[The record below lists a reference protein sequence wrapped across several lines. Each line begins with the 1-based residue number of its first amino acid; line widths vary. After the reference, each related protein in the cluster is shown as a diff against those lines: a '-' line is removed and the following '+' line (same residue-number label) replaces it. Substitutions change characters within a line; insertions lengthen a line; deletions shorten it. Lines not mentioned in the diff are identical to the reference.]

1 MSLLDRSWQDV
12 QHKTFTKWVN
22 TKLSACE
29 LPPAVSLKT
38 DLSDGIRLIS
48 LLETIGDETLGK
60 YNKNPRLRIQK
71 AENVNKALDY
81 IKSKGIPLTNIGA
94 EDIIDGNL
102 KLILGLLW
110 TLILR
115 FTIADINEEGYT
127 AKEGLL
133 LWCQRQTAEY
143 ENVNICDFT
152 TSWTDGLSFCALIH
166 KHRPDL
172 LNFHEL
178 DAKDHRKN
186 ISLAFDIA
194 SKYIGIPQLL
204 DVEDICDVCKPD
216 ERSIMTYIAQYFHAF
231 STLDKVETAG
241 RRVEKFARTM
251 LFASN
256 MQKEYEEK
264 MKDLINSIINIQT
277 LWDMSSFDDSYAD
290 AKHQSSEFNEYKK
303 TLKRDWVKQKH
314 DLESL
319 IHDIQTKLRTYCLKS
334 YIPPK
339 GLELN
344 DLNVIWKELIRAE
357 VQRSKQINDKI
368 KDIKERLRQSFAGKA
383 NDFSLM
389 LNTLSI
395 EISGLKGDLEEQ
407 LEKINLLKEHI
418 SPLRNELLQLKLLEE
433 ECKEAKIEENDY
445 TNFSYDDLEYELDLA
460 SDLINKKLQFI
471 ENQISTRQKT
481 NLTSAQMKEFDSV
494 FKHFDRYG
502 INALQ
507 GDVFTAALAALG
519 LAYDE
524 QEMEDIIAKASNE
537 TGVVTYSQFIDFLVD
552 EMEDH
557 DSPDQVL
564 LAFRDVA
571 DGKPYVTELDLRQS
585 LIPSAEVE
593 YLVSQMPELQ
603 ENETEIDDEDRGF
616 PIFDYCSYMEK
627 LLDLND
633 TTINNKNN
641 R

>member
-1 MSLLDRSWQDV
+1 MTLLDHSWQEV
-12 QHKTFTKWVN
+12 QHKTFTKWLN
-22 TKLSACE
+22 TKLSSHE
-29 LPPAVSLKT
+29 LAPAVSLKT
-38 DLSDGIRLIS
+38 DLSDGIRLIH

-81 IKSKGIPLTNIGA
+81 IKSRGIPLTNIGA

-143 ENVNICDFT
+143 PNVNICDFT

-172 LNFHEL
+172 LNFDEL
-178 DAKDHRKN
+178 DVKDHRKN
-186 ISLAFDIA
+186 ITLAFEIA

-204 DVEDICDVCKPD
+204 DVEDICDVSKPD

-241 RRVEKFARTM
+241 RRVEKFAKTM
-251 LFASN
+251 QSASL
-256 MQKEYEEK
+256 MQNDYEEK
-264 MKDLINSIINIQT
+264 MKQLIDSITEIQAS
-277 LWDMSSFDDSYAD
+277 WNMSTFDGSYTD
-290 AKHQSSEFNEYKK
+290 AKRQSLEFIDYKK
-303 TLKRDWVKQKH
+303 TLKREWVKEKH
-314 DLESL
+314 FLESL
-319 IHDIQTKLRTYCLKS
+319 LHNIQTKLRSYCLKN
-334 YIPPK
+334 YVPPK

-344 DLNVIWKELIRAE
+344 DLDTVWKKLINAE
-357 VQRSKQINDKI
+357 AQKSRQINDKI
-368 KDIKERLRQSFAGKA
+368 RDIKENLRRSFAERA

-389 LNTLSI
+389 LNTISI

-407 LEKINLLKEHI
+407 LEHITLLNEHI
-418 SPLRNELLQLKLLEE
+418 KPLKDELQQLKRLEE
-433 ECKEAKIEENDY
+433 DCKEAKIEENDY
-445 TNFSYDDLEYELDLA
+445 TNFSYDDLEYELILA
-460 SDLINKKLQFI
+460 SDSVHKKLQFI
-471 ENQISTRQKT
+471 ESQIVIRQKT
-481 NLTSAQMKEFDSV
+481 NLTQAQMKEFDTV

-507 GDVFTAALAALG
+507 GEVFTAALAALG

-537 TGVVTYSQFIDFLVD
+537 TGVVTYNQFIDFLVD

-571 DGKPYVTELDLRQS
+571 DGKPYITELDLRQS
-585 LIPSAEVE
+585 LVPPTEVE
-593 YLVSQMPELQ
+593 YLVSQMPKLQ
-603 ENETEIDDEDRGF
+603 ESETEVDDEDRGY
-616 PIFDYCSYMEK
+616 PIFDYCSYIES
-627 LLDLND
+627 LLDLTD
-633 TTINNKNN
+633 TTTKNKNTH
-641 R
+641 

>member
-1 MSLLDRSWQDV
+1 MSHLDHSWQEI
-12 QHKTFTKWVN
+12 QHKTFTKWLN
-22 TKLSACE
+22 TRLSS
-29 LPPAVSLKT
+29 LDLTPAVSLKT
-38 DLSDGIRLIS
+38 DLSDGIRLIC
-48 LLETIGDETLGK
+48 LLETIGNENLGK
-60 YNKNPRLRIQK
+60 YNKNPRLRVQK
-71 AENVNKALDY
+71 AENVNIALEY
-81 IKSKGIPLTNIGA
+81 IKSRGIPLTNIGA

-133 LWCQRQTAEY
+133 LWCQRQTSGYA
-143 ENVNICDFT
+143 NVNICDFT

-172 LNFHEL
+172 LNFDEL
-178 DAKDHRKN
+178 DIKDCRKN
-186 ISLAFDIA
+186 ITLAFEVA

-204 DVEDICDVCKPD
+204 DVEDICDVSKPD

-241 RRVEKFARTM
+241 RRVEKFAKTM
-251 LFASN
+251 QSVSI
-256 MQKEYEEK
+256 MQSDYETK
-264 MKDLINSIINIQT
+264 MKQLIDSINKIQT
-277 LWDMSSFDDSYAD
+277 LWGISTFDDSYAD
-290 AKHQSSEFNEYKK
+290 AKLQSLEFNDYKK
-303 TLKRDWVKQKH
+303 TLKRDWVKEKLF
-314 DLESL
+314 LESL
-319 IHDIQTKLRTYCLKS
+319 MHDIQTKLKSYCLKN

-344 DLNVIWKELIRAE
+344 DLDITWKGLIKAE
-357 VQRSKQINDKI
+357 VKKSRQINEKI
-368 KDIKERLRQSFAGKA
+368 RDIKENLRRSFAEKA
-383 NDFSLM
+383 NNFSLM
-389 LNTLSI
+389 LSTISI

-407 LEKINLLKEHI
+407 LEQVTLLKEHI
-418 SPLRNELLQLKLLEE
+418 KPLRDELQQLKHLDEN
-433 ECKEAKIEENDY
+433 CKEAKIEENDY

-460 SDLINKKLQFI
+460 SDSVHKKLQFI
-471 ENQISTRQKT
+471 ECQILTRQKT
-481 NLTSAQMKEFDSV
+481 NLTPAQMKEFDAV

-502 INALQ
+502 IGALQ

-524 QEMEDIIAKASNE
+524 QEMEDIIAKASSD

-557 DSPDQVL
+557 NSPDQVL

-585 LIPSAEVE
+585 LIPSTEVE
-593 YLVSQMPELQ
+593 YLISQMPELQ
-603 ENETEIDDEDRGF
+603 ENETEVDEEDHGY
-616 PIFDYCSYMEK
+616 PIFDYCSYMES

-633 TTINNKNN
+633 TIIKNKNTC
-641 R
+641 